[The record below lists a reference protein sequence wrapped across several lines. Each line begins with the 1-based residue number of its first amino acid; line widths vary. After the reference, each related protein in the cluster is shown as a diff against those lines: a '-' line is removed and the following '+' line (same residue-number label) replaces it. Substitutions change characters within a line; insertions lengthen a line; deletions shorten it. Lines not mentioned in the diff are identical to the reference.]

1 MSKHEGAS
9 EHAGKDSRPSNSA
22 TGYEIDVTGLISESL
37 MEQCMHMKFKHLGC
51 DERRPAIKESLEEAE
66 HQLKGNLKAI
76 KLLEEKIVILKRF
89 LSDA

>member
-22 TGYEIDVTGLISESL
+22 TGYEIDVMGLISESL
-37 MEQCMHMKFKHLGC
+37 MEQFMHQKFKHLAC

-66 HQLKGNLKAI
+66 HQLKENFKSI
-76 KLLEEKIVILKRF
+76 KLLEERITVLV
-89 LSDA
+89 